1 MKPLSGLNCYVVSYD
16 IMDQKRLYRVHRS
29 MKGFGEPIHYS
40 VFRCNLTPK
49 GRVEM
54 VAALT
59 ELIKHDED
67 RVMIVDLGPLEGR
80 VEDRIEFLGIHPDE
94 IERKAIIV

>member
-1 MKPLSGLNCYVVSYD
+1 MSGLYCYIVSYD
-16 IMDQKRLYRVHRS
+16 IMDRKRLYRVHRT

-40 VFRCNLTPK
+40 VFRCNITPK

-54 VAALT
+54 IAALA

-67 RVMIVDLGPLEGR
+67 RVMIVDLGSFEGK
-80 VEDRIEFLGIHPDE
+80 VEDRIEFLGVHPDE
-94 IERKAIIV
+94 RERKAIIV

>member
-1 MKPLSGLNCYVVSYD
+1 MSGLNCYVVSYD
-16 IMDQKRLYRVHRS
+16 IMDHKRLYRVHKT

-49 GRVEM
+49 GKVELL
-54 VAALT
+54 AALF

-67 RVMIVDLGPLEGR
+67 RVMIVDMGPIEGK
-80 VEDRIEFLGIHPDE
+80 VEDRIEFLGVYPDE
-94 IERKAIIV
+94 TERKAIIV